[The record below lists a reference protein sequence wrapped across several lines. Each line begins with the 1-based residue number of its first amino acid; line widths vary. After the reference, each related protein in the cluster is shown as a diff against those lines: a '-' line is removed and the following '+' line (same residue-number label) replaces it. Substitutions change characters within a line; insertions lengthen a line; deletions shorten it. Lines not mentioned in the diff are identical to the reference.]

1 MNKAMFSLKNRQWF
15 NNSLPQ
21 MLQIAVFLLY
31 WGAFWSVISFFDA
44 LNPPPGAEDRPL
56 WLLALLLALIPLQIL
71 GGVGLAEGRKQ
82 GYQLA
87 VAAAFAPFAV
97 RALTVIFDGDGL
109 IGAFRYVLLGGSFIN
124 FMFEAALLALILHP
138 KSRDHAK
145 VWFR

>member
-44 LNPPPGAEDRPL
+44 LSGAPL
-56 WLLALLLALIPLQIL
+56 PLLLVAIAVIPLQIL

-124 FMFEAALLALILHP
+124 FMFEAALVALIIHP